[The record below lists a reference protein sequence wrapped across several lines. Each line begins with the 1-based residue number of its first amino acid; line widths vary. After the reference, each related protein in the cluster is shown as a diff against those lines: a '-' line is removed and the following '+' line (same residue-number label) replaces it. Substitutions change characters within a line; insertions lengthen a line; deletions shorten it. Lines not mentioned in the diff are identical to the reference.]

1 MSQQPPVDFEKT
13 AKEKKKE
20 QLRKSAYNRKI
31 INQYEFLKKWDK
43 GEITGIEACE
53 AIELEGKIFRIESDL
68 IRVGKQ
74 IPGDPNT
81 TKKN

>member
-1 MSQQPPVDFEKT
+1 MSQQPPIDLEKT

-20 QLRKSAYNRKI
+20 QLRKAAYNRKI

-68 IRVGKQ
+68 IKAGRQ
-74 IPGDPNT
+74 PPDPNM
-81 TKKN
+81 TKRN